1 MNKFVA
7 CGKLI
12 EFVCRI
18 YSTHINVKTTLDIN
32 GQIIQT
38 SQTSSRKWN
47 ADECN
52 AVFDI
57 LPKLH
62 PKVDGIV
69 YNVDKPYFFCRRA
82 YEISRVIVGGNINE
96 WRNTAYFNAKYIRLM
111 QSCQQQDI
119 LDIQIDGQWVDNNR
133 LLNVCYDS
141 PRIFNLPKPAGISEK
156 ICRLSVGYNCG
167 FTVKDNTVLVHDGGI
182 WVKSVEETDSYFTE
196 SQVDNYMLEYEIISE
211 EK

>member
-47 ADECN
+47 ADECK

-82 YEISRVIVGGNINE
+82 HEISKVIVGGNINE
-96 WRNTAYFNAKYIRLM
+96 WRNTAYFNAKYMRLM

-133 LLNVCYDS
+133 FLNVCYDS
-141 PRIFNLPKPAGISEK
+141 PRIFNLPKPAGISDK
-156 ICRLSVGYNCG
+156 ICRLSVGYGLSLSKKLTHISLNHKLIIICLSMKLYQKKNN
-167 FTVKDNTVLVHDGGI
+167 FKIGI
-182 WVKSVEETDSYFTE
+182 DKLFDV
-196 SQVDNYMLEYEIISE
+196 
-211 EK
+211 